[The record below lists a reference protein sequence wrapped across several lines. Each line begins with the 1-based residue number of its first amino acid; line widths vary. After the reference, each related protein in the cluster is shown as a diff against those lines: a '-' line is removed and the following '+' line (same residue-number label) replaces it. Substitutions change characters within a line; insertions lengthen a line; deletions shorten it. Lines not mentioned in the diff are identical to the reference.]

1 MTDVALI
8 GKDGHTA
15 LCTVVKADTTCTEHT
30 RTTLPINGGERDA
43 DPSWMVVNTET
54 GELGGVYDIAP
65 LREPKADE
73 RLYLS
78 RTSVSPSLMT
88 SLDQVQGW
96 MEVALDQRKVKRDN
110 SCKQIHDQVCG
121 EAERTR
127 SKPLITLPEYGKL
140 SALADALTYRNFIIG
155 DVESVCVA
163 IGTTGKKVHRYL
175 ETLVEKGLVK
185 VHTSRDGMSKGQMK
199 VELHPHYGWV
209 NQIDRFESTRLA
221 CVRAWTKQTVE
232 LVNIEPEKPV
242 DPNLSPETLALYTA
256 GKYLE
261 YGLAVIEERK
271 AQAAQ
276 IEEEVPEHHQMTEH
290 DWAMYDAMV
299 LDMNSYREYE

>member
-1 MTDVALI
+1 MTHVALI
-8 GKDGHTA
+8 GKDDKTV
-15 LCTVVKADTTCTEHT
+15 LCTAVKTDGSCTVHT
-30 RTTLPINGGERDA
+30 RTTLPINGGVRDT

-65 LREPKADE
+65 LSEAKADE

-78 RTSVSPSLMT
+78 RTSVSPALMT

-96 MEVALDQRKVKRDN
+96 MEVALDKRKVKHDN

-140 SALADALTYRNFIIG
+140 TAVADALTYRNFIIG
-155 DVESVCVA
+155 DVESVCKA
-163 IGTTGKKVHRYL
+163 IGTTGKKVHRFL
-175 ETLVEKGLVK
+175 ETLIEKGLVK
-185 VHTSRDGMSKGQMK
+185 VYTSRDGMSKGQMK
-199 VELHPHYGWV
+199 VELHPFYGWV

-221 CVRAWTKQTVE
+221 CVRAWTKQTIE
-232 LVNIEPEKPV
+232 LVQVEPSKPV
-242 DPNLSPETLALYTA
+242 DPKLSPETLALYTA

-261 YGLAVIEERK
+261 YGLAVIAERK
-271 AQAAQ
+271 GTVV
-276 IEEEVPEHHQMTEH
+276 EEVPEHHMMTEH